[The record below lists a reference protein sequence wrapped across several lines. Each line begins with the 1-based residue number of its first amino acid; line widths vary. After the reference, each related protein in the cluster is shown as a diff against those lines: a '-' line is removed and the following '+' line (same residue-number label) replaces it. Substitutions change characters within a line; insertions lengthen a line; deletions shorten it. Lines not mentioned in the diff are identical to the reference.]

1 MEFLKS
7 VGLVFDFIFSIFE
20 NIVNGIYGTIDIIR
34 SIIELIFN
42 ITKIL
47 PNPLYGT
54 LYTFLT
60 LFLVIF
66 TYKIFRKGWFIC
78 CGI

>member
-7 VGLVFDFIFSIFE
+7 VGLVFDFIYSIFE

-34 SIIELIFN
+34 SIVELIFN

-66 TYKIFRKGWFIC
+66 TYKIFRKG
-78 CGI
+78 